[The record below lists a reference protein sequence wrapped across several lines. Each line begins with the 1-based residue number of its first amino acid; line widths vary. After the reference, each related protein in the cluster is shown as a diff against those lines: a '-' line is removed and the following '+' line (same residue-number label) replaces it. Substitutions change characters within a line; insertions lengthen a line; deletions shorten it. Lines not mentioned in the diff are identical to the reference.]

1 MAKKKNMV
9 YSVVSTDNTMDEPVD
24 TQVVGTYR
32 RREDA
37 VQACVDYIMER
48 LELRPDIRY
57 ALMHDVNH
65 GQKLIRFLRGW
76 STATPRRIRRAF
88 AYKMDD
94 WEMPEE
100 IGSAVRL
107 FIRDVVE
114 DGVYDIITDME
125 SDIGCE
131 EFVFEIQENE
141 LK

>member
-1 MAKKKNMV
+1 MAKSKKV
-9 YSVVSTDNTMDEPVD
+9 YSVVSTDNTTDEPVD

-32 RREDA
+32 KREDA
-37 VQACVDYIMER
+37 VTACVDYIMER
-48 LELRPDIRY
+48 LVLRPDIRY
-57 ALMHDVNH
+57 AFMHDVNH
-65 GQKLIRFLRGW
+65 DQKTLIKFLRKL
-76 STATPRRIRRAF
+76 SIVTPGRIRRAF

-100 IGSAVRL
+100 IGPAVRL
-107 FIRDVVE
+107 FVREVVE
-114 DGVYDIITDME
+114 GGVYDMGTDME